1 MNVTVVLCC
10 DCSLLDSSVLLATTY
25 IYTDIKCNKLEKET
39 LMAYFLAKTDPK
51 TYSID
56 DLERDR
62 TTVWDGVRS
71 AAALLAIRAM
81 HPDDEVLIYHSQGEA
96 AIVGLAQ
103 VVSEP
108 RPDPNDPKSWVVD
121 IAFIRRF
128 TQPITLHEIKESHS
142 FDDWALVRQGR
153 LSTMSVPENVV
164 AWLKE
169 KKAL

>member
-1 MNVTVVLCC
+1 
-10 DCSLLDSSVLLATTY
+10 
-25 IYTDIKCNKLEKET
+25 
-39 LMAYFLAKTDPK
+39 MAYFLAKTDPT

-56 DLERDR
+56 DLERDK

-81 HPDDEVLIYHSQGEA
+81 HPGDEVLIYHSQGEA

-108 RPDPNDPKSWVVD
+108 RIDPNDPKSWVVD
-121 IAFIRRF
+121 ITYVRRLS
-128 TQPITLHEIKESHS
+128 QPVTLRKIKESHL

-153 LSTMSVPENVV
+153 LSTMSVPDKV
-164 AWLKE
+164 ASWLEE

>member
-1 MNVTVVLCC
+1 
-10 DCSLLDSSVLLATTY
+10 
-25 IYTDIKCNKLEKET
+25 
-39 LMAYFLAKTDPK
+39 MAYFLAKTDPT

-56 DLERDR
+56 DLERDE

-96 AIVGLAQ
+96 AIVGLAR

-108 RPDPNDPKSWVVD
+108 RTDPNDLKSWVVD
-121 IAFIRRF
+121 LTFVRRLS
-128 TQPITLHEIKESHS
+128 QPVTLREIKESHL

-153 LSTMSVPENVV
+153 LSTMSVPEKVV
-164 AWLKE
+164 SWLKE
-169 KKAL
+169 KKAM

>member
-1 MNVTVVLCC
+1 
-10 DCSLLDSSVLLATTY
+10 
-25 IYTDIKCNKLEKET
+25 
-39 LMAYFLAKTDPK
+39 MAYFLAKTDPT

-56 DLERDR
+56 DLERDK

-81 HPDDEVLIYHSQGEA
+81 HPGDEVLIYHSQGEA

-108 RPDPNDPKSWVVD
+108 RIDPNDPKSWVVD
-121 IAFIRRF
+121 ITYVRRLS
-128 TQPITLHEIKESHS
+128 QPVTLREIKESHL

-153 LSTMSVPENVV
+153 LSTMSVPEKV
-164 AWLKE
+164 ASWLEE

>member
-1 MNVTVVLCC
+1 
-10 DCSLLDSSVLLATTY
+10 
-25 IYTDIKCNKLEKET
+25 
-39 LMAYFLAKTDPK
+39 MAYFLAKTDPK

-108 RPDPNDPKSWVVD
+108 RPDPNDPKSWLVD

-164 AWLKE
+164 VWLKE